1 MKRLIAVLV
10 TLTCLFVPTTAL
22 AAYNPL
28 SQACQ
33 SGNSVNTSAGCTA
46 GTDNPIVGPNGILKK
61 VSLVLAFISG
71 VMAVI
76 IIMVSGFNYVTS
88 GGDAKKA
95 EGARNG
101 IVGAAVGLV
110 IIAGAETI
118 VIFVI
123 SKL

>member
-1 MKRLIAVLV
+1 MKRFILAVTTLV
-10 TLTCLFVPTTAL
+10 CLFAPATAL
-22 AAYNPL
+22 AYNPL
-28 SQACQ
+28 SNACGA
-33 SGNSVNTSAGCTA
+33 GNSVNTSAACTA
-46 GTDNPIVGPNGILKK
+46 GTDNPIVGQNGILKK
-61 VSLVLAFISG
+61 ASLILSFIAG

-76 IIMVSGFNYVTS
+76 IIMVSGFSYVTS

-95 EGARNG
+95 ESARNG

-118 VIFVI
+118 VLFVV